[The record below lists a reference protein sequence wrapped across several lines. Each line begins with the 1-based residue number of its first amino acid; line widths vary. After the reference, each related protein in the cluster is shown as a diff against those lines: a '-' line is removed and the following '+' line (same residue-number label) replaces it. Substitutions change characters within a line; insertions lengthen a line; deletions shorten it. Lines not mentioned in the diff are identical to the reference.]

1 MLRTGLVTW
10 LLASVP
16 LSVLIGGMIRLSASA
31 DVRRPAS
38 SEPVLHLVASGS

>member
-10 LLASVP
+10 LFASVP
-16 LSVLIGGMIRLSASA
+16 LSVVMGGMIRSSNPADDRRSA
-31 DVRRPAS
+31 P